1 MEYINPE
8 YIENGNIVSKD
19 YENVRA
25 NSSEEME
32 SFYLYKL
39 KKMKEFR
46 VESEEEVRVFYSCTV
61 KANSKE
67 EAIEK
72 ADLEWDWQKDDEE
85 LVQRLNIQA
94 EEV

>member
-1 MEYINPE
+1 
-8 YIENGNIVSKD
+8 
-19 YENVRA
+19 
-25 NSSEEME
+25 
-32 SFYLYKL
+32 
-39 KKMKEFR
+39 MKEFR